1 MLLNQDITSTQYDSS
16 IEALDGLLATS
27 HVTNISTSFAYLANG
42 MEYSFVEVTCND
54 GSQFGLQAYGNE
66 AFELNRLAAANV
78 SKINN

>member
-1 MLLNQDITSTQYDSS
+1 LNQDITSIQYDNS
-16 IEALDGLLATS
+16 IEALDCLLATS
-27 HVTNISTSFAYLANG
+27 HVANISTSFSYLTDG

-54 GSQFGLQAYGNE
+54 GSQYGLQAYGNE